1 MSNNFKNFLREERR
15 QKMTENNVM
24 SVDELLYFIENEQVW
39 DYYKFPAF
47 YGDKYKSK
55 NDMQQLQI
63 S

>member
-1 MSNNFKNFLREERR
+1 
-15 QKMTENNVM
+15 MTGNNVI